1 VKTDLDTLLTALYVF
16 VDDQVVPVLGQ
27 RMGWPERRPGR
38 PKRLSDAELVCL
50 AVAQVLLGYPS
61 QHHWLRACYGRL
73 GHLFPWLP
81 KQPGYSKRL
90 TAAGP
95 MIAQVINQ
103 LARQVSAESDEY
115 RFIDATPIPCGC
127 SVSTVKRSEL
137 AEIAGYGYCA
147 SHSRWYWGVKLYL
160 VTTAHG
166 MPITWCLANPKLGE
180 REVAIELLDQ
190 AQDQHLLPSR
200 CVLIGDKGFAG
211 NDFRTQTADRGITF
225 VRPDRKNEKHRFGN
239 LGGIRQLIE
248 SVFDTTKGQL
258 SLERHG
264 ARTPDSLYARIA
276 QRLLALAAA
285 IWHNQATDAPITR
298 SLIAYDH

>member
-1 VKTDLDTLLTALYVF
+1 L
-16 VDDQVVPVLGQ
+16 LGQ
-27 RMGWPERRPGR
+27 HGQAVRTGRDRRI
-38 PKRLSDAELVCL
+38 RLLRQPLTLVL
-50 AVAQVLLGYPS
+50 
-61 QHHWLRACYGRL
+61 
-73 GHLFPWLP
+73 
-81 KQPGYSKRL
+81 
-90 TAAGP
+90 
-95 MIAQVINQ
+95 
-103 LARQVSAESDEY
+103 
-115 RFIDATPIPCGC
+115 
-127 SVSTVKRSEL
+127 
-137 AEIAGYGYCA
+137 
-147 SHSRWYWGVKLYL
+147 GVKLYL

-180 REVAIELLDQ
+180 REVAIELLGQ
-190 AQDQHLLPSR
+190 ARDQHLLPSR

-211 NDFRTQTADRGITF
+211 NDFRTQATGLGITF

-264 ARTPDSLYARIA
+264 ARTPDSLHARIG

-285 IWHNQATDAPITR
+285 IWHNQAANAPITR